1 MGVMEETVATVLAKI
16 SAQKT
21 SPLLYAGVVQQNTFF
36 IPVDISEYVVKS
48 VVQKLSGS
56 SGPVSTDSEAL
67 QEWLLKFI
75 EDSKKLRISIEIFV
89 DLIANN
95 NPPWASYCSFMFG
108 CLITVDGKP
117 GVCLVGVG

>member
-67 QEWLLKFI
+67 QEWLLKFG
-75 EDSKKLRISIEIFV
+75 EDRKKLCTSVEFFI
-89 DLIANN
+89 
-95 NPPWASYCSFMFG
+95 G
-108 CLITVDGKP
+108 
-117 GVCLVGVG
+117 